1 MIRNILQKTFTISSV
16 IVCVLVAGIRALP
29 KVCED
34 IRKASEELEA
44 RSKLLHLKHKDDY
57 RD

>member
-1 MIRNILQKTFTISSV
+1 MIRNILTKTFTVLKIL
-16 IVCVLVAGIRALP
+16 VCALVAGLRALP
-29 KVCED
+29 KACED
-34 IRKASEELEA
+34 LRKAAENIET